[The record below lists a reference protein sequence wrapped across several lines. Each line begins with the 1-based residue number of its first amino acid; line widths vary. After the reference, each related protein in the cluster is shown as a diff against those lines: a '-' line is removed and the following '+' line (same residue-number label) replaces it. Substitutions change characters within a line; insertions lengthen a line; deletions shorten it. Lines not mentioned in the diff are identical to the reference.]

1 MRRLLLLPAL
11 VGVLAATALPS
22 TAAGPTAPLVRPGLT
37 YSSPTAGCS
46 FAFLFRGSDGRDYA
60 ATAGHCA
67 LDEDGRQTW
76 RGDTGPVVTT
86 DGDGRAVGRF
96 AYAHLEEGGVDG
108 SVDLGLI
115 RLDAGLTGE
124 PQMCAWGGPTRL
136 LTEAVDG
143 RTELRHHGGGL
154 LLGDTVPTRR
164 AVSDSLP
171 KVPRLHALGAVSPG
185 DSGSGTTT
193 ADGAAVGINVT
204 IEPYLDTGVTT
215 NVVSLMGMQ
224 RLDLAVAEAEQ
235 ALGVRLVLR
244 TAPLLDE
251 PLPTARC

>member
-1 MRRLLLLPAL
+1 
-11 VGVLAATALPS
+11 
-22 TAAGPTAPLVRPGLT
+22 
-37 YSSPTAGCS
+37 
-46 FAFLFRGSDGRDYA
+46 
-60 ATAGHCA
+60 
-67 LDEDGRQTW
+67 
-76 RGDTGPVVTT
+76 
-86 DGDGRAVGRF
+86 
-96 AYAHLEEGGVDG
+96 
-108 SVDLGLI
+108 
-115 RLDAGLTGE
+115 
-124 PQMCAWGGPTRL
+124 MCAWGGPTRL

-164 AVSDSLP
+164 AVGDSLP

-185 DSGSGTTT
+185 DSGG
-193 ADGAAVGINVT
+193 DHDRRGAAVGINVT